1 MKLQDGLKDKVQILV
16 IGDIIVD
23 RYVTGT
29 STKMSFEAPVPIL
42 DYKNEEL
49 RLGGA
54 GNVALN
60 LKYLDS
66 SCKVSLMGVVGD
78 DAHGQW
84 VVDELENYD
93 IDNYFIHVD
102 DSDITNCKTRY
113 ITGTS
118 QMMRLDKS
126 PLKTYYNLRES
137 IELAC
142 DNLKFDLVIVSD
154 YDYGVLNQDSID
166 CLKQLSNCPI
176 IVDPKLK
183 NFWKYD
189 GVYCIKP
196 NRREISEALYHKLSK
211 RIVEHNDIDASLD
224 SLIYEMNKH
233 HTSQYV
239 VVTDGENGMCWYDS
253 SDTSYSYLAGIPA
266 KLVDVT
272 GAGDTVISTL
282 GYSLARGYSFEK
294 SLKYSNIAAA
304 KSVEQLGCGY
314 VEFSEILKE
323 VKVEYNEEAELWH
336 QRELENIQV

>member
-1 MKLQDGLKDKVQILV
+1 MKLQDGLKDNVHILV

-23 RYVTGT
+23 RYITGT
-29 STKMSFEAPVPIL
+29 STKMSFEAPIPIL

-49 RLGGA
+49 RLGGS

-60 LKYLDS
+60 LKHLDS

-78 DAHGQW
+78 DYHGQW

-126 PLKTYYNLRES
+126 PQKTYHNLES
-137 IELAC
+137 IVLAC
-142 DNLKFDLVIVSD
+142 DNIKFDMIIVSD
-154 YDYGVLNQDSID
+154 YDYGVLNKDSIES
-166 CLKQLSNCPI
+166 LKQSAKCPI

-183 NFWKYD
+183 NFWDYS

-196 NRREISEALYHKLSK
+196 NRREITEALYYKLRK
-211 RIVEHNDIDASLD
+211 RTVDHNDIDSSLD
-224 SLIYEMNKH
+224 SLIYEMNKYH
-233 HTSQYV
+233 KSQYI
-239 VVTDGENGMCWYDS
+239 VVTDGDRGMCWYDS
-253 SDTSYSYLAGIPA
+253 EDSSYSYLKGIPA

-282 GYSLARGYSFEK
+282 GYSLAKGYSFEK
-294 SLKYSNIAAA
+294 SLKYSNIAASR
-304 KSVEQLGCGY
+304 SVEQLGCGY
-314 VEFSEILKE
+314 VDFSGILSEIKGTYSKE
-323 VKVEYNEEAELWH
+323 GELWH
-336 QRELENIQV
+336 QQELENIRV